1 MQPVL
6 ALLMSD
12 PRPTL
17 DEARDALLRAAV
29 ALVRAR
35 RADVARAR
43 EQELM
48 RELEDAARRF
58 WTAS

>member
-1 MQPVL
+1 
-6 ALLMSD
+6 MSD

-17 DEARDALLRAAV
+17 DEARAALLWAALV
-29 ALVRAR
+29 LVRAR
-35 RADVARAR
+35 HAEVPRAR

-48 RELEDAARRF
+48 RKLEDAARRF

>member
-1 MQPVL
+1 
-6 ALLMSD
+6 
-12 PRPTL
+12 
-17 DEARDALLRAAV
+17 V

-35 RADVARAR
+35 KADVARAR

>member
-1 MQPVL
+1 MQPVS
-6 ALLMSD
+6 ALLMND

-35 RADVARAR
+35 QTEVPRAR

-48 RELEDAARRF
+48 RELEDAARRY
-58 WTAS
+58 WSAS